1 MLQKYNESEYIDAT
15 ADNVFE
21 PSLQQQQQQ
30 QQQQQHQLDVEP
42 PFVEDDDEEA
52 AEEVVKTLSDDE
64 AEEEALA
71 EAWET
76 IRNFVPKRPIVP
88 SPLYPDLSLANEKD
102 LRSRLG
108 GSSQW
113 QMPFR
118 HSLYEAETTTSN
130 AKQETR

>member
-1 MLQKYNESEYIDAT
+1 MLQKYNESEYVDAT

-30 QQQQQHQLDVEP
+30 QQQQQHQLDAEP
-42 PFVEDDDEEA
+42 PFVEEA
-52 AEEVVKTLSDDE
+52 AEEVVKTLSEDE

-88 SPLYPDLSLANEKD
+88 SPLYPDLSLASEKD
-102 LRSRLG
+102 LRSRVG

-130 AKQETR
+130 ATQETR

>member
-1 MLQKYNESEYIDAT
+1 MYRKVAEMLQKYKESEFDDTT

-21 PSLQQQQQQ
+21 EPSSQQQK
-30 QQQQQHQLDVEP
+30 QQQQQHQP
-42 PFVEDDDEEA
+42 SFVEDDDEEA
-52 AEEVVKTLSDDE
+52 GEAVKTLTEDE

-102 LRSRLG
+102 LRCRVG

-118 HSLYEAETTTSN
+118 HSLYEATMTN

>member
-1 MLQKYNESEYIDAT
+1 MLQKYNESEYIVDPSS
-15 ADNVFE
+15 DNVFE
-21 PSLQQQQQQ
+21 PSSQQ
-30 QQQQQHQLDVEP
+30 QQQQQHKNLVDEQP
-42 PFVEDDDEEA
+42 SNAEDEDEEA
-52 AEEVVKTLSDDE
+52 AEVVKILNEDE

-102 LRSRLG
+102 LRSRVG

-118 HSLYEAETTTSN
+118 HSLFEALAVT
-130 AKQETR
+130 KQETR